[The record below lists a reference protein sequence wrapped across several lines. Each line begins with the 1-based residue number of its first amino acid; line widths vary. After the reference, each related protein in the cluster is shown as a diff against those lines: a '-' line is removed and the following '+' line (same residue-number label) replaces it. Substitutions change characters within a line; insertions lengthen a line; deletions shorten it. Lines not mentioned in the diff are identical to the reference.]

1 MLSAEFVQLIC
12 NCVVLGIGVF
22 VLLSALFGLKKG
34 LLKSAAGLISWAIVF
49 AIVYG
54 FNMKFVDLYFNLD
67 LSIILSNF
75 GDVSFDV
82 NGTQVSMMQ
91 SFGEF
96 IEDLLTSFGM
106 ASASGAAT
114 ALAKSIL
121 GLVVIILHLLLS
133 FLIIAPLLKFIIY
146 RLILK
151 PIFGR
156 ILRNRKLRL
165 AGFFANGVKTALVW
179 VMMLTPLL
187 NIVENLMHGI
197 DEGLAEDYQYQE
209 ENSNDAWK
217 VIYPV
222 AQGYNGSF
230 LHTIFGAITGSGT
243 NNGYYT
249 ATVEGTNTNV
259 NFVEIV
265 DGFASVAVAV
275 FSTAKDVSEASLT
288 TAILADH
295 TLGVFADQ
303 VLSSAFLMGEV
314 LPVALTIGVEMLTS
328 MEDSIIDK
336 ETGDMI
342 AAEIGDI
349 DFSADLTSYINLF
362 RVLNREGLI
371 TNVIEESG
379 AFDYE
384 LSRENQVLLDDAL
397 SQFRNDQE
405 AIKSDNTKTTILDV
419 VLPPVLASLVRNSTT
434 EELPLDQMLP
444 TTAEGFRSLNVID
457 ILQVASDVLFNVND
471 LYKNAVRIDPS
482 LGVHNRSYVKK
493 QNDEVADLSFMTL
506 ANLMEN
512 NALVKTLLGRDNI
525 FDGTIDSRDETSTRK
540 ITTLDL
546 FAGNELD
553 KGLFDITFLIET
565 FPGVIDYALGSLTS
579 DENASFAIAPEVID
593 EINETL
599 SHYDTKQDWVDEI
612 GALLHCVGTIF
623 DNDDLPVMKLSSD
636 GQIITEEIDIAN
648 PATQG
653 VIKELCGYVDES
665 EIIVNVFPAI
675 LKSSLDISTI
685 PLLADYG
692 VTMDDFN
699 FDNFTTGSTLGS
711 EVCDLID
718 AFAII
723 MDMNFEENFLT
734 SDSIDS
740 DELFHAFEYMLDCEI
755 INPEALP
762 NESHENN
769 ILRKVILGLMNSN
782 DMQEI
787 GLSLDHD
794 LYDEKLENGGLLDEL
809 RNICDI
815 LDVIKESDGLSSLL
829 EANGNASITDLSG
842 KDIEDLVEA
851 LSASDFL
858 RPCLSTVI
866 EKQLSP
872 VFDDMG
878 INSSY
883 LNFDSMENASKEV
896 WADEGKKLGV
906 IVDELKV
913 ITNNDVENVDWIS
926 LVSDPTVRENLEH
939 LFVSLQSLNFLDGEY
954 VESNIKYDRF
964 GLVVYSLLESSL
976 TDFIKDDNKE
986 QIKKDFSFVYYREDY
1001 FKNISDES
1009 NIINSDLSRNE
1020 LWEIEINKLLD
1031 VFSNIEP
1038 LLVDEG
1044 GSKVLN
1050 ITTIDA
1056 SNIDSII
1063 ALIVGEEV
1071 SGGTR
1076 VAGFNDLTIFR
1087 TLLSSILTNTLG
1099 DGSSLN
1105 FEGFDMSDAYI
1116 HTDIFTPG
1124 FALNL
1129 ETGSEFKEFAL
1140 DNSDLYADVNATS
1153 YREAETLLRRKE
1165 ISNLLGV
1172 TKDILNLGEF
1182 SIDNISAWVNDNVIG
1197 DLLSSLHDSLIM
1209 HTPSVAL
1216 SKGKLTAFEKV
1227 IDVVLDSSVSSMIYD
1242 SREDHVKVIQKIT
1255 FSEMN
1260 NGSISWDDPSDGE
1273 IAKLSSALQEINN
1286 LKTATGEDTPLK
1298 KFILGAEDAP
1308 SAIDLTT
1315 VNEDVN
1321 NREIEIIIVS
1331 LADSNLFNPGADID
1345 AKYANNSP
1353 LGKLFDD
1360 NMGESLANIGM
1371 ENHSFRKTDLFDND
1385 WHEEAEKLSA
1395 LINEVKAITDNGDGT
1410 YKDMTEID
1418 YSDYDSLEGLINAMY
1433 DIPSIN
1439 AVYDETKHAS
1449 SFGDF
1454 VYYAISSSYLTNT
1467 SVSNE
1472 EKDAVKVDIY
1482 EVESNGNLDT
1492 WKDNGSTKGEITKL
1506 IDLMR
1511 ISGEEGYGVLLDG
1524 QVKNENFTSVYKGVN
1539 GDNGNT
1545 LPGVAM
1551 LRDMNEITFLR
1562 TVLSSLIRTELSSVQ
1577 FDLGNFDTSKIYA
1590 PLFSDVINK
1599 DVDSSL
1605 TRETEKANRKA
1616 ELDNLVSIVE
1626 YTIDLDGLL
1635 DGSAEFAEIETNID
1649 SVIDMLDVMADSSFF
1664 HNHLYGV
1671 DRSCNETSFFEDVM
1685 LEVLKNSA
1693 SEFIYDNNEA
1703 DMKEVIVAISD
1714 GNNSLSWNK
1723 DSNGELYR
1731 LKDAIDTISL
1741 LKDSNGDDTELRKL
1755 ILGTGGSTISITEI
1769 NNNDYEGHKNNEIEL
1784 LLKAFSSSNLL
1795 NPSSDV
1801 ASKYASNSLL
1811 GKAFDENVGTSLS
1824 DLGMYNHSFAK
1835 VDRFDNDWN
1844 VEAETLSALV
1854 NEVKVVTDN
1863 GDGTYKDMTEIDYSD
1878 SSSLEGL
1885 INAMYDI
1892 PSINAVYDETKHAS
1906 SFADF
1911 VYHAISDSYLTNTSV
1926 SDEEKAKVKED
1937 IYEVESDGNLDT
1949 WKDNGSI
1956 KGEISKLID
1965 LMDISGENGY
1975 GVLLDGQVKNENFTK
1990 VYKGV
1995 NGDNGNTLPGVAMLR
2010 DMNEITFLRTVLSS
2024 LVRTELSSVQFDL
2037 GNFDTSKIYAPL
2049 FSDVINKDV
2058 DSSLTRETEKANRKA
2073 ELDDLVEIVEYSN
2086 ELNGLLD
2093 GSAEFAE
2100 IETNIDS
2107 VIDMLDVMADSSFFH
2122 NHLYGVD
2129 RSSNETSFFEDVM
2142 LEVLKNSASE
2152 FIYEDDENEMKEVIV
2167 AITDNSSLSWN
2178 EDSNGELYR
2187 LKDAIDTISLL
2198 KDSSGNDTE
2207 LRKLILGTGGSTI
2220 SITKLNNND
2229 YAGQKDNEIEL
2240 LLKAFSS
2247 SNLLNP
2253 SSDVASKYETN
2264 SLLGKAFDAKVG
2276 TSLSDLG
2283 MENHSFAKVDR
2294 FNNDWNTE
2302 ASSLSTVVNELKVVD
2317 TTGNLADIEWADVEA
2332 ETLKELFVSVYKVP
2346 SINAT
2351 YGMSNVDY
2359 NGATYE
2365 MTSYEDLIEHVI
2377 EVSFNADTTGD
2388 GVGDTFTSADLDNIY
2403 FDVYSVGNDYVWYT
2417 ENELN
2422 GLPETNPGQTD
2433 RFITLLD
2440 DASAEGY
2447 GIIIGGK
2454 FVVDNFTTYS
2464 DKKGGYGVEILY
2476 SLNDVYFLRTVFGA
2490 LLENTFASSSGF
2502 AVGGLSKDK
2511 IYLEL
2516 FNDVIN
2522 YKVVG
2527 NSVGATNRELE
2538 YSKRAEEIAH
2548 LVDVVEY
2555 SEEINDILS
2564 DASSSLSSFEDQ
2576 DIVTAFDL
2584 LRSLEDSRLFHVGR
2598 YKESGTYNTTFFED
2612 AVMLVFDNANVDD
2625 LIYDSVRD
2633 AAYGS
2638 KKAKLASYVKDISL
2652 KNVFEKDLNAN
2663 NVFDANEYR
2672 SWDDELN
2679 SLQTSFINI
2688 KNIDGLINASGEIV
2702 VSELDT
2708 AKCQTAMTNL
2718 NSSFLTR
2725 DTLGNTMKTIYEE
2738 IGLDAY
2744 QIDVNETDKAPDYYL
2759 DNITSIDNISSK
2771 AKWDT
2776 EIENICDTKDVFGD
2790 SITDFDFAKEN
2801 QNIAGILDVTSKSNI
2816 MEPMFED
2823 FIYNIFK
2830 DAGLDKYISSIAIS
2844 GAYAEYTNTYVGDAN
2859 ATAKTRRDTLEFL
2872 SNEKV
2877 TSWYFEGQVL
2887 DDMIHQMED
2896 LLGLDLN
2903 EVSES
2908 VATSVNNLFAS
2919 VFDYSGADYD
2929 YAKAV
2934 DSTENIIARADMVV
2948 ESNYSRGYLA
2958 SELMLNY
2965 LDEKL
2970 NNGNLHVT
2978 YFEDIRYDYSYVC
2991 FNDYEREALEYMI
3004 LMANEFN
3011 SHTTILSLISSFDAT
3026 YSKHMG
3032 PGTAIDSEKRDT
3044 AKILLADGWN
3054 SNIALQMLES
3064 NYLEEIINDR
3074 FSISISN
3081 VFTAHNKPIEYA
3093 AQNEWG
3099 TNLYNAVMGI

>member
-91 SFGEF
+91 SFGGF

-222 AQGYNGSF
+222 AQGYNDSF

-349 DFSADLTSYINLF
+349 DFSADLTSYVNLF
-362 RVLNREGLI
+362 RVLNSEGLI

-976 TDFIKDDNKE
+976 TDFIKDENKE

-1031 VFSNIEP
+1031 VFSNIES

-1433 DIPSIN
+1433 DIPSVN
-1439 AVYDETKHAS
+1439 AVYDEAVHAS
-1449 SFGDF
+1449 SFADF

-1467 SVSNE
+1467 SVSDE

-1551 LRDMNEITFLR
+1551 LRDMNEISFLR

-1626 YTIDLDGLL
+1626 YTIDLD
-1635 DGSAEFAEIETNID
+1635 
-1649 SVIDMLDVMADSSFF
+1649 
-1664 HNHLYGV
+1664 
-1671 DRSCNETSFFEDVM
+1671 
-1685 LEVLKNSA
+1685 
-1693 SEFIYDNNEA
+1693 
-1703 DMKEVIVAISD
+1703 
-1714 GNNSLSWNK
+1714 
-1723 DSNGELYR
+1723 
-1731 LKDAIDTISL
+1731 
-1741 LKDSNGDDTELRKL
+1741 
-1755 ILGTGGSTISITEI
+1755 
-1769 NNNDYEGHKNNEIEL
+1769 
-1784 LLKAFSSSNLL
+1784 
-1795 NPSSDV
+1795 
-1801 ASKYASNSLL
+1801 
-1811 GKAFDENVGTSLS
+1811 
-1824 DLGMYNHSFAK
+1824 
-1835 VDRFDNDWN
+1835 
-1844 VEAETLSALV
+1844 
-1854 NEVKVVTDN
+1854 
-1863 GDGTYKDMTEIDYSD
+1863 
-1878 SSSLEGL
+1878 
-1885 INAMYDI
+1885 
-1892 PSINAVYDETKHAS
+1892 
-1906 SFADF
+1906 
-1911 VYHAISDSYLTNTSV
+1911 
-1926 SDEEKAKVKED
+1926 
-1937 IYEVESDGNLDT
+1937 
-1949 WKDNGSI
+1949 
-1956 KGEISKLID
+1956 
-1965 LMDISGENGY
+1965 
-1975 GVLLDGQVKNENFTK
+1975 
-1990 VYKGV
+1990 
-1995 NGDNGNTLPGVAMLR
+1995 
-2010 DMNEITFLRTVLSS
+2010 
-2024 LVRTELSSVQFDL
+2024 
-2037 GNFDTSKIYAPL
+2037 
-2049 FSDVINKDV
+2049 
-2058 DSSLTRETEKANRKA
+2058 
-2073 ELDDLVEIVEYSN
+2073 
-2086 ELNGLLD
+2086 GLLD

-2332 ETLKELFVSVYKVP
+2332 ETLKELFISVYKVP

-2351 YGMSNVDY
+2351 YGMSNADY

-2440 DASAEGY
+2440 DASYENGY
-2447 GIIIGGK
+2447 SIIVDGK

-2564 DASSSLSSFEDQ
+2564 DAASSLSSFEDQ

-2663 NVFDANEYR
+2663 NVFDDNEYR

-2759 DNITSIDNISSK
+2759 DNITSIDNVSSK

-2830 DAGLDKYISSIAIS
+2830 DAGLDKYISSIATS

-2877 TSWYFEGQVL
+2877 TSWYYEGQVL

-3011 SHTTILSLISSFDAT
+3011 SRTTILSLISSFDAT

-3074 FSISISN
+3074 FSLSISN